1 MQKIVLRIAAFIV
14 AATFVVL
21 AAATL
26 TACGEEEEPETGKS
40 LSEVILSAQPEVR
53 GYEWGP
59 GVPKLTIKFSGS
71 VGGADVSTFT
81 VNAGGTTRT
90 VTKAY
95 ASDASGMEV
104 SGDSEYL
111 TLEMETRYNE
121 ASPFTY
127 DMATQQN
134 DWSDSISYTVAL
146 ASGKSVTVDGETVSS
161 GSKSFAFTREDMR
174 SPDTEAFEK
183 DTFSYGDI
191 ELTRAYFAPDGAED
205 DGAKNP
211 LVIWLHG
218 MGEGGTDVEIA
229 LLGNEVTA
237 LARDEIQSYFTSED
251 CAGAYVLAI
260 QTPTMWMDADGAGSM
275 NSEVTG
281 KPQTSYYTDAL
292 FAAITD
298 YVQNNPDVDTDRI
311 YLGGCSNG
319 GYMTMNMMFE
329 HGDYFAAYYPVCEAY
344 MNGNISDEMIDS
356 ISEYDIWFVHSE
368 DDTTVDP
375 LATTIPTYY
384 RLLAAGAGNIRFTL
398 TDHVRGTDDPD
409 PAWSWGVEEGCYMG
423 HWVWIYLFNDEV
435 NTYFDNAEAAADLQ
449 NVTISGGSVT
459 STDNYLTSANCT
471 EEGNI
476 WEWMAAISK
485 GERA

>member
-1 MQKIVLRIAAFIV
+1 MQKIVLKVAAFVIAAAFIV
-14 AATFVVL
+14 G
-21 AAATL
+21 AAAAL
-26 TACGEEEEPETGKS
+26 TACGDEEPSETGKS

-59 GVPKLTIKFSGS
+59 GVPKLTIEFSGS
-71 VGGADVSTFT
+71 VGGADVSTFAVKT
-81 VNAGGTTRT
+81 GGTTRT

-127 DMATQQN
+127 DMETQQN
-134 DWSDSISYTVAL
+134 DWSESISYSVSL
-146 ASGKSVTVDGETVSS
+146 ASGKSVTVGGETVSS
-161 GSKSFAFTREDMR
+161 GSKSFTFTREDMR
-174 SPDTEAFEK
+174 SPDTDVFEK
-183 DTFSYGDI
+183 DIFSYDEI
-191 ELTRAYFAPDGAED
+191 ELTRAYFAPDGAAD
-205 DGAKNP
+205 DGAKDP

-281 KPQTSYYTDAL
+281 NPQTSYYTDAL

-298 YVQNNPDVDTDRI
+298 YVQNNPDVDTNRI

-344 MNGNISDEMIDS
+344 MNGNISDEMIDR

-375 LATTIPTYY
+375 LTTSIPTYY
-384 RLLAAGAGNIRFTL
+384 RLLEAGAENIRLTL

-409 PAWSWGVEEGCYMG
+409 PAWSWGAAEGCYMG

-435 NTYFDNAEAAADLQ
+435 NTYFDNAEAAADLP

-476 WEWMAAISK
+476 WEWMASISK
-485 GERA
+485 TSAA

>member
-59 GVPKLTIKFSGS
+59 GVPRLTIRFSGDVS
-71 VGGADVSTFT
+71 GADESTFT
-81 VNAGGTTRT
+81 VRAGSTART
-90 VTKAY
+90 VTDVY
-95 ASDASGMEV
+95 ASDENGIEV
-104 SGDSEYL
+104 TGGSDYL

-127 DMATQQN
+127 DMSTQQN
-134 DWSDSISYTVAL
+134 DWTDSISYTVAL

-237 LARDEIQSYFTSED
+237 LARDEIQSYFTD
-251 CAGAYVLAI
+251 DGCAGAYVLAV
-260 QTPTMWMDADGAGSM
+260 QAPTMWMDADGAGSM

-375 LATTIPTYY
+375 LTTSIPTYY
-384 RLLAAGAGNIRFTL
+384 RLLEAGAENIRLTL

-409 PAWSWGVEEGCYMG
+409 PAWSWGAAEGCYMG

-435 NTYFDNAEAAADLQ
+435 NTYFDNADAVADLP

-476 WEWMAAISK
+476 WEWMASISK
-485 GERA
+485 TSAA